1 MDGTLYSSEP
11 IIEKVYAQSVKIL
24 NQEKNTQYTAPNF
37 KTIEPLIG
45 QPVKL
50 IYQSLFPNISQ
61 ENMSFLGATIMQGF
75 QKAIKTYGGI
85 LFEGADKVLQTLQ
98 NQGFQV
104 FVASN
109 GRREYL
115 EAIIHKF
122 NLSFAPFVCVEEYG
136 IQNKSQILAWY
147 LKNYSLKPSEMI
159 MVGDRASDLIAARDN
174 QCFFIGCHFGHGPL
188 EEIQTADVLVNHL
201 SEIPKIIQNLEQKV
215 S

>member
-11 IIEKVYAQSVKIL
+11 IIEEVYAQSIKAL
-24 NQEKNTQYTAPNF
+24 NQEKKTQYDLPDF

-50 IYQSLFPNISQ
+50 FYQSLFPHISQ
-61 ENMSFLGATIMQGF
+61 ENMSFLGAKIMQGF
-75 QKAIKTYGGI
+75 QKAIQTHGGT
-85 LFEGADKVLQTLQ
+85 LFEGAKEVLQTLQ
-98 NQGFQV
+98 NQGLKV

-109 GRREYL
+109 GKREYL

-122 NLSFAPFVCVEEYG
+122 NLSFAPFVCVEEHG

-147 LKNYSLKPSEMI
+147 LKTYSFKPSQII
-159 MVGDRASDLIAARDN
+159 MVGDRASDLLAARDN

-201 SEIPKIIQNLEQKV
+201 SEIPKIIQN
-215 S
+215 